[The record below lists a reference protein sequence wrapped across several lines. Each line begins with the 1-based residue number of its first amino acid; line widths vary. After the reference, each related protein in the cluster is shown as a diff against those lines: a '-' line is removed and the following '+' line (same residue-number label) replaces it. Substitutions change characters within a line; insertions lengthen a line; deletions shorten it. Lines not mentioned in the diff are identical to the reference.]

1 MKTTDIDIHINGYE
15 NAIISE
21 DEKYY
26 YIDLRTGMGEALYCK
41 EDFNLDEAINEE
53 INFKFE

>member
-1 MKTTDIDIHINGYE
+1 MKTGIDVHINGYE

-41 EDFNLDEAINEE
+41 DDFTLDEAINEE

>member
-1 MKTTDIDIHINGYE
+1 MKTSIDIHITGYE

-41 EDFNLDEAINEE
+41 YNYTLYEAINEE

>member
-1 MKTTDIDIHINGYE
+1 MKTSIDIHINGYE

-26 YIDLRTGMGEALYCK
+26 YIDLGTGMGEALCCK
-41 EDFNLDEAINEE
+41 KYFTLDKAINEE
-53 INFKFE
+53 INFKYE

>member
-1 MKTTDIDIHINGYE
+1 MKTTDIDIHINGHE

-26 YIDLRTGMGEALYCK
+26 YIDLRTGMGEVLYCK